1 MMGMSNGVDKARL
14 SARWGGG
21 VMVWNWRG
29 SVRLPD
35 RAAIGSIVG
44 KRRKLLKSETLDY
57 FSLLCFIDK
66 NTLQLC
72 PRKLIQLVCQ

>member
-1 MMGMSNGVDKARL
+1 MMGMSDGVDKARL

-21 VMVWNWRG
+21 AMVWNWRG

-35 RAAIGSIVG
+35 RAAIGSMVG
-44 KRRKLLKSETLDY
+44 KRKLLKSEPLDY

-66 NTLQLC
+66 NTLQLV
-72 PRKLIQLVCQ
+72 QES